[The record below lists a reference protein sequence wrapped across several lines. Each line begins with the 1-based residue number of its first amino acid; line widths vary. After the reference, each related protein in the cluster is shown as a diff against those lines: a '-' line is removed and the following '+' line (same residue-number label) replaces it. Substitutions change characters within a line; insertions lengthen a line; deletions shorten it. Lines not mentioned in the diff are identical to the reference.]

1 MILII
6 VVIITLIYLI
16 SLGIFIYNLKN
27 KKINEIEKWVFIFI
41 FSISIVISLIFLIT
55 QKLDID
61 KRILASQ
68 QTAMIS
74 DMGEVIGGFVVF
86 GIPLLLT
93 ILIINIICAVVKN
106 VKLRWT
112 INITFIIIII
122 VIETFC
128 WLSVNTLYFHPTI

>member
-6 VVIITLIYLI
+6 VIITLIYLI

-41 FSISIVISLIFLIT
+41 FSISLLISLIFLIT
-55 QKLDID
+55 KKLDID
-61 KRILASQ
+61 KQILTSQ
-68 QTAMIS
+68 QTEMVSGI
-74 DMGEVIGGFVVF
+74 GEAIGEFIVF
-86 GIPLLLT
+86 GIPLLLI

-112 INITFIIIII
+112 INTVLIIIII
-122 VIETFC
+122 GIEAFC
-128 WLSVNTLYFHPTI
+128 WLSVNTTYFHPTI